1 MTMRISSHKKWP
13 WSTWHIPERNL
24 VSKPISFVMH
34 QRRVTIETMSNPRNN
49 KQPWSTLHEI
59 KEKIDFKIK
68 KPMVCI
74 KGYHSEWPCL
84 PLTTISDLEALDTF
98 QRDIWFQN
106 LNPLSYIKSNEW
118 PINWGFYLIINS
130 KAKQI
135 SQYHANDL
143 DPANLNFTA
152 WNWSQAFHFISFHE
166 TSNQNVTFAKPFS
179 R

>member
-1 MTMRISSHKKWP
+1 MTMCTSSYKKWP

-135 SQYHANDL
+135 SQ
-143 DPANLNFTA
+143 
-152 WNWSQAFHFISFHE
+152 
-166 TSNQNVTFAKPFS
+166 
-179 R
+179 